1 MTGSVQSGP
10 STADGD
16 SRVLAT
22 VVDILESDGY
32 DAVQLRAVA
41 RRARTSLATIYK
53 RYPTRDELILA
64 ALEAW
69 MADNRYAGVVPHA
82 RAPGESLYDALMD
95 LFRRIFEPWER
106 HPRMLSAYYRVRS
119 SPSGKRLLDSGLGI
133 VGPAGLELLSDVD
146 DEFINSLDTI
156 VSSVVYGLLGRFA
169 IGEIAITDILPTL
182 DRTVYWLTKGYEAGN
197 AALTEVAQPSVQG
210 RGGR

>member
-1 MTGSVQSGP
+1 MAVSAQPRPSG
-10 STADGD
+10 ADGD
-16 SRVLAT
+16 SRLLGT
-22 VVDILESDGY
+22 VVEILESDGY

-69 MADNRYAGVVPHA
+69 MVENRYAGVVPHP
-82 RAPGESLYDALMD
+82 RAPGESLYDALMG

-119 SPSGKRLLDSGLGI
+119 SPSGQRLLDSGLGI
-133 VGPAGLELLSDVD
+133 VGPAGLELLSGVD
-146 DEFINSLDTI
+146 DEFIHAFDSI
-156 VSSVVYGLLGRFA
+156 VSSLVYGLLGRFA
-169 IGEIAITDILPTL
+169 IGEITITDILPTL
-182 DRTVYWLTKGYEAGN
+182 DRTVYWLTRGYESRDTAR
-197 AALTEVAQPSVQG
+197 AATRERSARSRG
-210 RGGR
+210 R

>member
-1 MTGSVQSGP
+1 MTR
-10 STADGD
+10 STHGDDGD
-16 SRVLAT
+16 ERLLAT

-53 RYPTRDELILA
+53 RYPTRDELIFA

-69 MADNRYAGVVPHA
+69 MVENRYAGVVPHA
-82 RAPGESLYDALMD
+82 RAPGESLYAALMQ

-106 HPRMLSAYYRVRS
+106 HPRMLTAFYRVRS
-119 SPSGKRLLDSGLGI
+119 SPGGKRLLDRGLGI
-133 VGPAGLELLSDVD
+133 VGPAGLELLSGVD
-146 DEFINSLDTI
+146 DEFIRDFDAI

-169 IGEIAITDILPTL
+169 TGEIAITDILPTL
-182 DRTVYWLTKGYEAGN
+182 DRTVYWLTRGYEADEK
-197 AALTEVAQPSVQG
+197 ATAVAVAPSVKR